1 MTNKGGFAPL
11 EGDDGLLYYTKSYL
25 IPGIWKLPNHGGAEE
40 AVLDTPNA
48 PGWADWAVVPGG
60 MYFVNSR
67 SSPKPTLEFFDFA
80 TGTRT
85 SISIIDGEAQGL
97 AVSPDRK
104 SILYSQ
110 VDQVSEGIMVVK
122 NFR

>member
-1 MTNKGGFAPL
+1 
-11 EGDDGLLYYTKSYL
+11 
-25 IPGIWKLPNHGGAEE
+25 
-40 AVLDTPNA
+40 
-48 PGWADWAVVPGG
+48 

-80 TGTRT
+80 TGRRT
-85 SISIIDGEAQGL
+85 SISVLDGEPQGF

-110 VDQVSEGIMVVK
+110 LDQDNEEIMVVK